1 MQLKHLQLI
10 DIANLKYLGLKLFR
24 LELYCVGSGGYR
36 LVVLVSEAI
45 LPKLNHT
52 THVLLPV
59 KTLHGNKVRCL
70 QSLF

>member
-1 MQLKHLQLI
+1 MQVKHLQLI
-10 DIANLKYLGLKLFR
+10 DIPNLKYLGLKLFR
-24 LELYCVGSGGYR
+24 LELYCVGSGSYR
-36 LVVLVSEAI
+36 LVVLFSEAI

-59 KTLHGNKVRCL
+59 KTLHRDKVRYL

>member
-10 DIANLKYLGLKLFR
+10 DISNLKYLGLKLFR
-24 LELYCVGSGGYR
+24 LELYCVSSGSYR

-59 KTLHGNKVRCL
+59 KTLHGDQVHCL

>member
-10 DIANLKYLGLKLFR
+10 DISNLKYLGLKLFR
-24 LELYCVGSGGYR
+24 LELYCVSSGGYR

-45 LPKLNHT
+45 LPELNHT
-52 THVLLPV
+52 TYVLLPV
-59 KTLHGNKVRCL
+59 KTLHGDKVRCL

>member
-1 MQLKHLQLI
+1 MQVKHLQFI
-10 DIANLKYLGLKLFR
+10 DIPNLKYLGLKLSI
-24 LELYCVGSGGYR
+24 LELLSVGSGGYR
-36 LVVLVSEAI
+36 LVVLASEAI

-59 KTLHGNKVRCL
+59 KTLHGDKVRCL